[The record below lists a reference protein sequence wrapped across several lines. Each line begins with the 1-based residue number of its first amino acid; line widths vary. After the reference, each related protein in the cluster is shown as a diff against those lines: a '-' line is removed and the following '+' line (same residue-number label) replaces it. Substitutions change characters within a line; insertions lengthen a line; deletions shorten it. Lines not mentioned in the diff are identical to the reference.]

1 MLNRYSRRVR
11 FSDID
16 ERIIKNN
23 LGVMRT
29 LCQKILDHQKYEN
42 GLVGQLM
49 AVRNATLKSARE
61 PGMEKVLPKIEKISR
76 LISRLEKSVPSNQAD
91 VMEIDFLASK

>member
-1 MLNRYSRRVR
+1 MLNRYSKRVR
-11 FSDID
+11 FSDMD

-49 AVRNATLKSARE
+49 AVSFNPRTRRACDKGL
-61 PGMEKVLPKIEKISR
+61 
-76 LISRLEKSVPSNQAD
+76 
-91 VMEIDFLASK
+91 